1 MKIEVE
7 KFKEFLDLKKMRFT
21 KGRKAIIE
29 EILSF
34 RDAHLDAEEILRK
47 LREKRISVSRATLY
61 RTLSLLVKGGV
72 LKAVSLGEGH
82 VHFELGISK
91 GIHGHMICN
100 ECKKV
105 IEFESEDIKKILNK
119 LAEKNKFTIHSVEI
133 EILGQC
139 KKHIK

>member
-7 KFKEFLDLKKMRFT
+7 KFKEYLDLKRMRFT
-21 KGRKAIIE
+21 KGRKVIIE

-34 RDAHLDAEEILRK
+34 SDTHLDAEEILKK
-47 LREKRISVSRATLY
+47 LREKGINVSRATLY

-82 VHFELGISK
+82 SHFELGIYRQ
-91 GIHGHMICN
+91 IHGHMICS

-105 IEFESEDIKKILNK
+105 IEFESDDLNNLLAKI
-119 LAEKNKFTIHSVEI
+119 AEKNRFSISSVEI
-133 EILGQC
+133 EIFGHC
-139 KKHIK
+139 KKHEK

>member
-7 KFKEFLDLKKMRFT
+7 KFKEFLDFKKMRFT

-34 RDAHLDAEEILRK
+34 CDTHLDAEEILKK
-47 LREKRISVSRATLY
+47 LREKGISISRATLY

-72 LKAVSLGEGH
+72 LKAVTLGEGH
-82 VHFELGISK
+82 SHFELGISK
-91 GIHGHMICN
+91 KIHGHMICR
-100 ECKKV
+100 ECKEI
-105 IEFESEDIKKILNK
+105 IEFEAEEVKKILNE
-119 LAEKNKFTIHSVEI
+119 LAKKNKFSIHSVEI

-139 KKHIK
+139 KKHKK